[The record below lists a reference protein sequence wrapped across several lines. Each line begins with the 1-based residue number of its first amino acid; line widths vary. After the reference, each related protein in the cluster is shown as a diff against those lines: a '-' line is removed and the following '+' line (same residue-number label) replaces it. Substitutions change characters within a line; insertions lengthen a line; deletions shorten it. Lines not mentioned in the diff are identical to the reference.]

1 MSLVIAAP
9 EVIADAATELAS
21 IGSTVSAAHM
31 AAATPT
37 VAVIPAAA
45 DEVSASIAHLFSGYG
60 QDYQALAGKAAAF
73 HEQFVQHLTT
83 SARSYASTEAAN
95 VASLQPSTPASF
107 ASLIAAF
114 EDQVNNLLNAA
125 SNQLV
130 GLLTAYPILVSLI
143 DAVIII
149 PLTIISF
156 FLLPVVLGFFL
167 LLLAAQFLGLI
178 HLMNFPV

>member
-1 MSLVIAAP
+1 MVSVIAVP
-9 EVIADAATELAS
+9 ELMAEAATDLAAIS
-21 IGSTVSAAHM
+21 STLNAAHM

-37 VAVIPAAA
+37 VAVIPAAG
-45 DEVSASIAHLFSGYG
+45 DEVSSSIAHLFSQHAANYH
-60 QDYQALAGKAAAF
+60 ALAVQAAGF
-73 HEQFVQHLTT
+73 HEQFVKHLTT

>member
-1 MSLVIAAP
+1 MVSVIAVP
-9 EVIADAATELAS
+9 ELMAEAATDLAAIS
-21 IGSTVSAAHM
+21 STLNAAHM

-37 VAVIPAAA
+37 VAVIPAAG
-45 DEVSASIAHLFSGYG
+45 DEVSSSIAHLFSQHAANYH
-60 QDYQALAGKAAAF
+60 ALA
-73 HEQFVQHLTT
+73 VQ
-83 SARSYASTEAAN
+83 AAAN